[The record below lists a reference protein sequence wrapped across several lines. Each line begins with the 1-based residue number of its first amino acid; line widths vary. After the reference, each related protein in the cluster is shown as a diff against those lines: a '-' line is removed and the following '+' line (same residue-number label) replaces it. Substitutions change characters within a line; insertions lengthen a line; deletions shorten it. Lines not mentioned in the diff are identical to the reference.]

1 MNIMLVTVTE
11 RTKEIGIR
19 KALGARTNSVML
31 QFLIESGVIA
41 LVGGIIGLV
50 GGYAISIIVCSVAST
65 VAKGMTIAPDF
76 NPIFILGTMIF
87 SMGIGVL
94 FGVIPARKAAK
105 LTPVDALR
113 HK

>member
-1 MNIMLVTVTE
+1 M
-11 RTKEIGIR
+11 
-19 KALGARTNSVML
+19 
-31 QFLIESGVIA
+31 
-41 LVGGIIGLV
+41 
-50 GGYAISIIVCSVAST
+50 AST